1 MTKKQ
6 YIAALE
12 DIEKQ
17 IQDGLIT
24 EKEAREQELWIRSI
38 YQKEGAYN
46 K

>member
-1 MTKKQ
+1 MTKDQ

-24 EKEAREQELWIRSI
+24 KKEAREQELWIRSI
-38 YQKEGAYN
+38 YQQKGAYN